1 MPTSA
6 AESVELVLKENVH
19 GRIEIE
25 NGSEPKLLKLSLTN
39 TWTKKVPS
47 WLGVPVTAPAVLML
61 RPGGVWH
68 PGPPQSWPDQFHEYG
83 FVPPDAVN

>member
-6 AESVELVLKENVH
+6 LESVEPVLKDNVH

-25 NGSEPKLLKLSLTN
+25 NASELKLLKLSPTN

-47 WLGVPVTAPAVLML
+47 WLGVPVTAPPVLML

-68 PGPPQSWPDQFHEYG
+68 PGPPQSCPDQLHE
-83 FVPPDAVN
+83 